1 MKRTL
6 VAAFLLSATLS
17 ACAES
22 SQDEAAPAPSV
33 GAALSAP
40 ITIGYLSEDT
50 DTLTATA
57 TVAASPR
64 SIALQV
70 RMSLAA
76 VPPEVIAELRSK
88 EELVVTLEDG
98 LDAWTIREGVNGVA
112 SLDLEGLAGFLAGAN
127 RPTMC
132 GSQIA
137 KARVLVSDGT
147 TTFPARV
154 AVLESRGLFGLY
166 DDPDCLEKET
176 WEWSW
181 VPPFRWQTAEWC
193 ESRYGGSGCS
203 AVVDCGTALGGTRR
217 CSGTCL
223 QVDGVLNDVCKCDIN
238 ETTCCNTPIPPIRPQ
253 VQQNAADV
261 EF

>member
-1 MKRTL
+1 MKRSL
-6 VAAFLLSATLS
+6 VAGILFTATLS

-22 SQDEAAPAPSV
+22 TQDEADPAPSV

-40 ITIGYLSEDT
+40 ITLGYLSEDA

-57 TVAASPR
+57 SVAASPR
-64 SIALQV
+64 SLSLQV
-70 RMSLAA
+70 RMSMPA
-76 VPPEVIAELRSK
+76 VPPEIIAELRSK
-88 EELVVTLEDG
+88 EELRVTIEGG

-112 SLDLEGLAGFLAGAN
+112 SLDLEGLAAFLAGPTH
-127 RPTMC
+127 PTMC

-137 KARVLVSDGT
+137 KARVMLSDGT
-147 TTFPARV
+147 TMFPARV
-154 AVLESRGLFGLY
+154 SVLESRGLFGLY

-181 VPPFRWQTAEWC
+181 VPPFRWQVAEWC
-193 ESRYGGSGCS
+193 EARNGGSGCS

-217 CSGTCL
+217 CSGTCY

-238 ETTCCNTPIPPIRPQ
+238 ETTCCNAPLPPQRPV
-253 VQQNAADV
+253 VQQNAAEV